1 MASKFRFFQAN
12 FSATLLRSAAIAIA
26 LLVQAAPARA
36 QVVTLI
42 CQSDRSQSEPYDV
55 RATQGWGS
63 SFTLRI
69 NYDQKIVDLLAP
81 DGSVWFSA
89 AARITESVVEWGS
102 GEKQRFWGSLNRLS
116 GQGAATFISER
127 QQLLAMSGPCRR
139 ATQKF

>member
-42 CQSDRSQSEPYDV
+42 CQNNN
-55 RATQGWGS
+55 AGS
-63 SFTLRI
+63 SKEFNSFTLRI
-69 NYDQKIVDLLAP
+69 NYDQKVVELLSP
-81 DGSVWFSA
+81 SGTVWFSE
-89 AARITESVVEWGS
+89 AARITESEVQWFRVDSS
-102 GEKQRFWGSLNRLS
+102 GFILEGGFSGTLNRLS
-116 GQGAATFISER
+116 GEGSTGFPSQSGAFRI
-127 QQLLAMSGPCRR
+127 QMSGPCRR